1 MSKSLEE
8 LQREYEEN
16 TARLEQEKRKLQ
28 RLETENPIWTAVPAS
43 SAATG

>member
-16 TARLEQEKRKLQ
+16 TVKLEQEKRKLR
-28 RLETENPIWTAVPAS
+28 RLENRNPIWTAVPAN
-43 SAATG
+43 SAAIG

>member
-16 TARLEQEKRKLQ
+16 TVKLEQEKRKPVSYTHLT
-28 RLETENPIWTAVPAS
+28 LPTN
-43 SAATG
+43 